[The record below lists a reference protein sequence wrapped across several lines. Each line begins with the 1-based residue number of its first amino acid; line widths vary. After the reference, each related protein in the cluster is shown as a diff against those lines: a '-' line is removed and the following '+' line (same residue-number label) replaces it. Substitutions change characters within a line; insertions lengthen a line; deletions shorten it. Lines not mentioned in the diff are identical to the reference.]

1 MKKKIFFKKEFIYLF
16 FEQNSLESF
25 YKEKAYQKIKSE
37 KLLQFLYDFIKYL
50 LDIYKNYF
58 NQQIIFGLDNFDEDD
73 DNEIIILQNLIDL
86 IKKEENRP
94 KIKLILSGRC
104 KFMNK
109 KQLLYLKNELNM
121 EKKNKREMLLYYN
134 IKIEESYE
142 SDESDLSNGKI
153 NNMNS
158 LPLYH
163 FNSDNTN
170 NIDELKK
177 IRITEEQEF
186 CKKFNVYGM
195 YYSTFYEGR
204 EIKLSDLEKNYEIL
218 PIDFLVFTIYNNN
231 NVSFKFHNEIFKSAV
246 KKSINYT
253 IQENNFMYI
262 LNNFDNNRITYGI
275 FEEKLLTLFLS
286 YNKLNL
292 IDLEFTEENKLE
304 VEEIFQF
311 KNNTFDKT
319 NKLID
324 KDKPIIITQE
334 NYLGQNYDLLVL
346 IPIQSLNSFL
356 AYFIQ
361 IGTNKTST
369 QINIIKT
376 DLNENKSKYKDGIE
390 TFTGCNIF
398 KTELVFIFDKNT
410 QIGLKD
416 KNVFNGAQY
425 CIENSILFYLFSIED
440 QKLYITYDMDL
451 FIHIDKFEVIKP
463 RKVWKR
469 NYNDSK
475 GDFSF
480 LSHKETKLINRLI
493 ENDIK
498 INYMVSNGGQY
509 ICNLNQ
515 YKKESIYIFYNMKKR
530 IYIIKQKF
538 YQIIEGKLE
547 KIKKRD
553 ISQDEKFE
561 SKILTKN
568 EQPKRYPKNAKFKK

>member
-1 MKKKIFFKKEFIYLF
+1 M
-16 FEQNSLESF
+16 
-25 YKEKAYQKIKSE
+25 
-37 KLLQFLYDFIKYL
+37 
-50 LDIYKNYF
+50 
-58 NQQIIFGLDNFDEDD
+58 
-73 DNEIIILQNLIDL
+73 
-86 IKKEENRP
+86 
-94 KIKLILSGRC
+94 
-104 KFMNK
+104 
-109 KQLLYLKNELNM
+109 
-121 EKKNKREMLLYYN
+121 
-134 IKIEESYE
+134 
-142 SDESDLSNGKI
+142 
-153 NNMNS
+153 
-158 LPLYH
+158 
-163 FNSDNTN
+163 
-170 NIDELKK
+170 
-177 IRITEEQEF
+177 
-186 CKKFNVYGM
+186 
-195 YYSTFYEGR
+195 
-204 EIKLSDLEKNYEIL
+204 
-218 PIDFLVFTIYNNN
+218 
-231 NVSFKFHNEIFKSAV
+231 
-246 KKSINYT
+246 
-253 IQENNFMYI
+253 
-262 LNNFDNNRITYGI
+262 
-275 FEEKLLTLFLS
+275 
-286 YNKLNL
+286 
-292 IDLEFTEENKLE
+292 
-304 VEEIFQF
+304 
-311 KNNTFDKT
+311 
-319 NKLID
+319 
-324 KDKPIIITQE
+324 
-334 NYLGQNYDLLVL
+334 VL
-346 IPIQSLNSFL
+346 IPIQSLDSFL

-493 ENDIK
+493 EDDIK

-530 IYIIKQKF
+530 IYIIKQKY

-553 ISQDEKFE
+553 ISQEEKFE
-561 SKILTKN
+561 SKILTKI

>member
-1 MKKKIFFKKEFIYLF
+1 MKKKNIFKKEFIYLF

-37 KLLQFLYDFIKYL
+37 KLLQFIYDFIKYL

-58 NQQIIFGLDNFDEDD
+58 NQQIIFALDNFDEDD

-86 IKKEENRP
+86 IKEEENRP

-163 FNSDNTN
+163 FNSDNSK

-177 IRITEEQEF
+177 IRINEEKEF

-286 YNKLNL
+286 CNKLNL
-292 IDLEFTEENKLE
+292 ID
-304 VEEIFQF
+304 
-311 KNNTFDKT
+311 
-319 NKLID
+319 
-324 KDKPIIITQE
+324 
-334 NYLGQNYDLLVL
+334 
-346 IPIQSLNSFL
+346 
-356 AYFIQ
+356 
-361 IGTNKTST
+361 
-369 QINIIKT
+369 
-376 DLNENKSKYKDGIE
+376 
-390 TFTGCNIF
+390 
-398 KTELVFIFDKNT
+398 
-410 QIGLKD
+410 
-416 KNVFNGAQY
+416 
-425 CIENSILFYLFSIED
+425 
-440 QKLYITYDMDL
+440 
-451 FIHIDKFEVIKP
+451 
-463 RKVWKR
+463 
-469 NYNDSK
+469 
-475 GDFSF
+475 
-480 LSHKETKLINRLI
+480 
-493 ENDIK
+493 
-498 INYMVSNGGQY
+498 
-509 ICNLNQ
+509 
-515 YKKESIYIFYNMKKR
+515 
-530 IYIIKQKF
+530 
-538 YQIIEGKLE
+538 
-547 KIKKRD
+547 
-553 ISQDEKFE
+553 
-561 SKILTKN
+561 
-568 EQPKRYPKNAKFKK
+568 

>member
-1 MKKKIFFKKEFIYLF
+1 MQFI
-16 FEQNSLESF
+16 
-25 YKEKAYQKIKSE
+25 
-37 KLLQFLYDFIKYL
+37 YDFIKYL

-58 NQQIIFGLDNFDEDD
+58 NQQIIFALDNFDEDD

-86 IKKEENRP
+86 IKEEENRP

-163 FNSDNTN
+163 FNSDNSK

-177 IRITEEQEF
+177 IRINEEKEF

-286 YNKLNL
+286 CNKLNL

-346 IPIQSLNSFL
+346 IPIQSLDSFL

-451 FIHIDKFEVIKP
+451 FIHTDKFEVIKP

-480 LSHKETKLINRLI
+480 LSHKETKLINGLI
-493 ENDIK
+493 EDDIK

-515 YKKESIYIFYNMKKR
+515 YKKESIYIFYNKEKE
-530 IYIIKQKF
+530 YI
-538 YQIIEGKLE
+538 
-547 KIKKRD
+547 
-553 ISQDEKFE
+553 
-561 SKILTKN
+561 
-568 EQPKRYPKNAKFKK
+568 